1 MAGDDEARMGLLQ
14 RAEARTGKEE
24 GIVLR
29 RAAVVGVHTETGGLE
44 LGRWR
49 GSESPRDG
57 ESNAP
62 LGLEIPRV
70 RKAFTVPVR
79 NH

>member
-29 RAAVVGVHTETGGLE
+29 RAAVEVHTGGLE
-44 LGRWR
+44 LDR
-49 GSESPRDG
+49 
-57 ESNAP
+57 
-62 LGLEIPRV
+62 
-70 RKAFTVPVR
+70 
-79 NH
+79 